1 MYDGRLAGVK
11 IDDLADITRLSVP
24 DAENNLVWMAEA
36 ATTADLASK
45 RMDDLSPILINAAIM

>member
-1 MYDGRLAGVK
+1 
-11 IDDLADITRLSVP
+11 
-24 DAENNLVWMAEA
+24 MAEA